1 MNLSAFGINRRALFW
16 AIFNLYLVGRVRE
29 LRGTV
34 GYVRAG
40 RMVALYSLSLL
51 CWLRLETFFSFKRRC
66 SATILF
72 LEARG
77 P

>member
-1 MNLSAFGINRRALFW
+1 MMNLRALFW
-16 AIFNLYLVGRVRE
+16 ATCNLYLSVCFRE

-34 GYVRAG
+34 GYMRAG

-51 CWLRLETFFSFKRRC
+51 RWLRPENFFSFERRS

-72 LEARG
+72 FVA
-77 P
+77 